1 MADSLSRPDTVE
13 GRPGDVPSRHTG
25 ALSRPVLFP
34 RDEQRRS
41 FSSLVLPSSSSGS
54 SAARHVRRT
63 AGRQCG
69 GGAALD
75 PASGQ
80 TVRAAGAHGQTRRGC
95 RELPFRSPFFPLPRP
110 MPCWRKATP
119 GGKQAAENLYSP
131 ICSTAFPPI
140 WCTFP
145 PCFSC
150 SGLCWDRLRSYTRG

>member
-80 TVRAAGAHGQTRRGC
+80 TVRAAGAHARLGEAAGASFS
-95 RELPFRSPFFPLPRP
+95 LAFFSPSAANALLAESHAR
-110 MPCWRKATP
+110 
-119 GGKQAAENLYSP
+119 GKQAAENLYSP